1 MNTNQ
6 KKYIYIYITNIAHS
20 FYAKNM
26 MLQLK
31 EFLLDVKIV
40 ENEMRIVFNHL
51 TPLQKSAQFTKYCA
65 SLTTSVSSIDII
77 QPSQVVKVEVSRYCM
92 TWEN

>member
-1 MNTNQ
+1 MTLL
-6 KKYIYIYITNIAHS
+6 IV

-40 ENEMRIVFNHL
+40 ENEMRIVFYHL

-65 SLTTSVSSIDII
+65 PLKTSDSSIDII